1 MPHWRRHLTWGSV
14 GDGQR
19 VVVCAP
25 PAMPQPK
32 GHLHLNAQERG
43 LEGGPRVQRHDVGL
57 EEGPHEQGREAH
69 TNDPNRN
76 AYLITRW
83 GKTSHLGTYLT
94 PAVWFG
100 RCWEWQIEKRFMFT
114 TGHRRST
121 NASSVCTRRRKPDSV
136 AVAEREEPATDTP
149 QRKQT
154 QRRAAERS
162 VCRKSQQCR
171 KDH

>member
-1 MPHWRRHLTWGSV
+1 MWGERTEDTGNEFTLGKHQRASCGCRVSPWRVALLKHGFGVVPHWRRNLTWGSV

-43 LEGGPRVQRHDVGL
+43 GLGGGPRVQRHDVGL

-121 NASSVCTRRRKPDSV
+121 NASSVCTRRR
-136 AVAEREEPATDTP
+136 
-149 QRKQT
+149 
-154 QRRAAERS
+154 
-162 VCRKSQQCR
+162 
-171 KDH
+171 